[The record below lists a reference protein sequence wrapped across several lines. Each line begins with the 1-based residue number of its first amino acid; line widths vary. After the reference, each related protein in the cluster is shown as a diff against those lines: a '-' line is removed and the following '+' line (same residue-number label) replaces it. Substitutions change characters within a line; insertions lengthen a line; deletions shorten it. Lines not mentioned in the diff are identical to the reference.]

1 MPNDRTIPS
10 EAPKSVCTF
19 TILSEGNE
27 VSKTYQVLSI
37 VVHKEINRI
46 PSASIIILDGEPS
59 KQSFEI
65 SNKEDFIPG
74 KNIEIKAG
82 YRANEDTIFKG
93 IVIKHGIKIRK
104 TSSVLVVEC
113 RDVAIKMTVVCKNKY
128 FTDLKDS
135 DMIEELISAY
145 QIDKDVDASAVQQK
159 EIVQYNTTDW
169 DMLLCRA
176 DVNSLLCIANDGKLS
191 VKKPDFTADTALT
204 VQYGATVHDLDAEI
218 DARYSLKG
226 VKANAW
232 NSTDQEMIADVEG
245 EDPGVPDAGNL
256 SADTLSG
263 VIGADDF
270 QLQHSGKLP
279 DQELQQW
286 ANAKM
291 LRHRLAKLRGRVTT
305 DGTPAVIPGK
315 MIELKGVGERFE
327 GKLFVTGVRHEI
339 NKGDWKST
347 FQFGVNP
354 EWFAQTYEVQQ
365 PLAGALLPAVQGLQ
379 IGTVTKLENDPDGE
393 DRIMVR
399 LPNISTQEDGIW
411 SRVSTLD
418 AGDKRGTFFRP
429 EIGDEVIVGFIN
441 NDPRF
446 AMILGMLNSSK
457 KPAPLKASDKNDEKG
472 YVSRSEMKFI
482 FNDDKKT
489 INIET
494 PAGNK
499 VLISEDEKM
508 IQLIDQNGNKITMNQ
523 DGIKLESIKDIVMT
537 TSAGDVKMEGVN
549 ANLKGSAQVKVEGS
563 AGAEISSSGSTAVKG
578 SIVQIN

>member
-10 EAPKSVCTF
+10 EEPKSVATF

-37 VVHKEINRI
+37 VVTKEVNRI
-46 PSASIIILDGEPS
+46 PSATIIILDGEAS

-65 SNKEDFIPG
+65 SNKDDFIPG

-82 YRANEDTIFKG
+82 YRAKEDTIFKG

-104 TSSVLVVEC
+104 TSSVLIVEC
-113 RDVAIKMTVVCKNKY
+113 KDVAIKMTVNCKNKY

-135 DMIEELISAY
+135 DMMEELISTY
-145 QIDKDVDASAVQQK
+145 QIDNDVDVSTVTQK

-169 DMLLCRA
+169 DMVLCRA
-176 DVNSLLCIANDGKLS
+176 DANSLLCIANDGKLS
-191 VKKPDFTADTALT
+191 IKKPDFTADTALT
-204 VQYGATVHDLDAEI
+204 IQYGATVHDLDAEI
-218 DARYSLKG
+218 DARYQLKG
-226 VKANAW
+226 VKASAW
-232 NSTDQEMIADVEG
+232 NSTDQELITDVEA
-245 EDPGVPDAGNL
+245 EDPGVPEAGNL
-256 SADTLSG
+256 SADTLSA
-263 VIGADDF
+263 VIGEEDF
-270 QLQHSGKLP
+270 QLEHSGKLT

-291 LRHRLAKLRGRVTT
+291 LRHGLAKLRGSVTT

-339 NKGDWKST
+339 NKGDWKSS
-347 FQFGVNP
+347 FQFGVKP
-354 EWFAQTYEVQQ
+354 EWFAQTYDVQQ

-379 IGTVTKLENDPDGE
+379 IGVVTKLENDPDGE
-393 DRIMVR
+393 DRIMVK
-399 LPNISTQEDGIW
+399 LPNISTQDDGIW

-446 AMILGMLNSSK
+446 AIILGMLNSSK
-457 KPAPLKASDKNDEKG
+457 KPAPLTAADANNQKG
-472 YVSRSEMKFI
+472 YVSRSQMKFI
-482 FNDDKKT
+482 FDDDKKT
-489 INIET
+489 IDIET

-508 IQLIDQNGNKITMNQ
+508 IQLTDQNGNKITMNE
-523 DGIKLESIKDIVMT
+523 DGIKLESIKDISMKA
-537 TSAGDVKMEGVN
+537 SGDVKMEGIN
-549 ANLKGSAQVKVEGS
+549 ANLKGSAQVKIEGS
-563 AGAEISSSGSTAVKG
+563 AGAEISSGGNTAVKG

>member
-10 EAPKSVCTF
+10 EEPKSVATF

-37 VVHKEINRI
+37 VVTKEVNRI
-46 PSASIIILDGEPS
+46 PSATIIILDGEPS

-65 SNKEDFIPG
+65 SNKDDFIPG

-82 YRANEDTIFKG
+82 YRAKEDTIFKG

-113 RDVAIKMTVVCKNKY
+113 KDVVIKMTVNCKNKY

-135 DMIEELISAY
+135 DMMEELIGTY
-145 QIDKDVDASAVQQK
+145 QIDKDVDASTVTQK

-169 DMLLCRA
+169 DMVLCRA
-176 DVNSLLCIANDGKLS
+176 DANSLLCIANDGKLS
-191 VKKPDFTADTALT
+191 IKKPDFTADTALT
-204 VQYGATVHDLDAEI
+204 IQYGATVHDLDAEI
-218 DARYSLKG
+218 DARYQLKG
-226 VKANAW
+226 VKASAW
-232 NSTDQEMIADVEG
+232 NSTDQELIADVEA
-245 EDPGVPDAGNL
+245 EDPGVPEAGNL
-256 SADTLSG
+256 SADTLSA
-263 VIGADDF
+263 VIGQDEF
-270 QLQHSGKLP
+270 QLEHSGKLT

-291 LRHRLAKLRGRVTT
+291 LRHRLAKLRGSVTT

-327 GKLFVTGVRHEI
+327 GKLFVTGLRHEI

-354 EWFAQTYEVQQ
+354 EWFAQTYDVQQ
-365 PLAGALLPAVQGLQ
+365 ALAGALLPAVQGLQ
-379 IGTVTKLENDPDGE
+379 IGVVTKLENDPDGE
-393 DRIMVR
+393 DRIMVK
-399 LPNISTQEDGIW
+399 LPNISTQDDGIW

-446 AMILGMLNSSK
+446 AIILGMLNSSK
-457 KPAPLKASDKNDEKG
+457 KPAPLTAADANNQKG
-472 YVSRSEMKFI
+472 YVSRSQMKFI
-482 FNDDKKT
+482 FDDDKKT
-489 INIET
+489 IDIET

-508 IQLIDQNGNKITMNQ
+508 IQLTDQNGNKITMNE
-523 DGIKLESIKDIVMT
+523 DGIKLESIKDISMKAT
-537 TSAGDVKMEGVN
+537 GDMKLEGIN

-563 AGAEISSSGSTAVKG
+563 AGAEISSGGSTAVKG

>member
-10 EAPKSVCTF
+10 EEPKSVATF

-37 VVHKEINRI
+37 VVTKEVNRI
-46 PSASIIILDGEPS
+46 PSATIIILDGEAS

-65 SNKEDFIPG
+65 SNKDDFIPG

-82 YRANEDTIFKG
+82 YRAKEDTIFKG

-104 TSSVLVVEC
+104 TSSVLIVDC
-113 RDVAIKMTVVCKNKY
+113 KDVAIKMTVNCKNKY

-135 DMIEELISAY
+135 DMMEELIGTY
-145 QIDKDVDASAVQQK
+145 QIDKDVDASPVTQK

-169 DMLLCRA
+169 DMVLCRA
-176 DVNSLLCIANDGKLS
+176 DANSLLCIANDGKLS
-191 VKKPDFTADTALT
+191 IKKPDFTADAALT
-204 VQYGATVHDLDAEI
+204 IQYGATVHDLDAEI
-218 DARYSLKG
+218 DARYQLKG
-226 VKANAW
+226 VKASAW
-232 NSTDQEMIADVEG
+232 NSTDQELITDVEA
-245 EDPGVPDAGNL
+245 EDPGVPEAGNL
-256 SADTLSG
+256 SADTLSA
-263 VIGADDF
+263 VIGEDDF
-270 QLQHSGKLP
+270 QLEHSGKLT

-291 LRHRLAKLRGRVTT
+291 LRHRLAKLRGSVTT
-305 DGTPAVIPGK
+305 DGTPVVFPGK

-327 GKLFVTGVRHEI
+327 GKLFVTAVRHEI

-354 EWFAQTYEVQQ
+354 EWFAQTHNVQQ

-379 IGTVTKLENDPDGE
+379 IGVVTKLENDPDGE
-393 DRIMVR
+393 DRIMVK
-399 LPNISTQEDGIW
+399 LPNISMQDDGIW

-457 KPAPLKASDKNDEKG
+457 KPAPLTAADANNQKG
-472 YVSRSEMKFI
+472 YVSRSQMKFI
-482 FNDDKKT
+482 FDDDKKT
-489 INIET
+489 IDIET

-499 VLISEDEKM
+499 VLISEDKKM
-508 IQLIDQNGNKITMNQ
+508 IQLTDQNGNKITMNE
-523 DGIKLESIKDIVMT
+523 DGIKLESIKDISMKAT
-537 TSAGDVKMEGVN
+537 GDVKMEGIN

-563 AGAEISSSGSTAVKG
+563 AGAEISSGGNTAVKG